1 MRDEEPEWDHRALRD
16 IRLMICKM
24 HFMRLTCVYNPV
36 FRFASRF
43 MVRHPAMLD
52 AYLKGI
58 GEAVSQEVQIEN

>member
-1 MRDEEPEWDHRALRD
+1 
-16 IRLMICKM
+16 MICKM